1 MRPASGRCFRAS
13 MGNPN
18 ISVPLRKLELCVD
31 HQFLI
36 VLKPVSP
43 PMKNFARF
51 TTAAIRPLPAMLL
64 VLAAASPVSFVFGQ
78 DMERS
83 FTVAE
88 GEWVVL
94 YVERAHI
101 SVSTWDRAEVA
112 FSAKRAEHLTFEL
125 SQADGAITIHGSDE
139 FSEGNGDV
147 SVSGLRAD
155 GIVTIN
161 GRVVT
166 PDNFSG
172 KWVKTPPAQIVLNVP
187 YRQNLN
193 LRTSGGNIRIDR
205 LQGQFNARAS
215 GGDIEAD
222 DVDGSVEVRTAGGGI
237 RLQHASGSVD
247 ATTSGGSIQLGN
259 VSGEIKSRTSG
270 GSIRIGE
277 AHGTLEARTS
287 GGSIAVGSASG
298 AVHASTAGGS
308 VEVRMADQP
317 KSDSE
322 LRASGGNVTVY
333 LRDDLQLDLSA
344 NSTGGRI
351 RSDFPDLAPENTAGR
366 ARVEKPLNGGGPDL
380 VVRSTG
386 GSIRIRR
393 LDD

>member
-1 MRPASGRCFRAS
+1 
-13 MGNPN
+13 
-18 ISVPLRKLELCVD
+18 
-31 HQFLI
+31 
-36 VLKPVSP
+36 
-43 PMKNFARF
+43 MKKTATF
-51 TTAAIRPLPAMLL
+51 TSTAIRTLPAMLL

-94 YVERAHI
+94 DVERAHI
-101 SVSTWDRAEVA
+101 SVSTWDRTEVA
-112 FSAKRAEHLTFEL
+112 FSAEKAEHLTFEL
-125 SQADGAITIHGSDE
+125 SQAHGAITIQGSDE
-139 FSEGNGDV
+139 FSGTNGDI
-147 SVSGLRAD
+147 SVSGINA
-155 GIVTIN
+155 GGVVIIN

-166 PDNFSG
+166 PDKHSG
-172 KWVKTPPAQIVLNVP
+172 HWVETPSAQIVLNVP

-193 LRTSGGNIRIDR
+193 LRASRGNIRIDR
-205 LQGQFNARAS
+205 LEGQFNARTS
-215 GGDIEAD
+215 GGNIEAN
-222 DVDGSVEVRTAGGGI
+222 DVDGSVEARTSGGGI
-237 RLQHASGSVD
+237 RVQHASGSVA

-270 GSIRIGE
+270 GGIRIGE
-277 AHGTLEARTS
+277 AGGTLEARTS
-287 GGSIAVGSASG
+287 GGSITVGSASG
-298 AVHASTAGGS
+298 AVHASTSGGS

-317 KSDSE
+317 QMGSE

-344 NSTGGRI
+344 NTSGGGI
-351 RSDFPDLAPENTAGR
+351 TSDFPDLAPEDSPGR
-366 ARVEKPLNGGGPDL
+366 AILEKPLNGGGPDL
-380 VVRSTG
+380 VMRSAG